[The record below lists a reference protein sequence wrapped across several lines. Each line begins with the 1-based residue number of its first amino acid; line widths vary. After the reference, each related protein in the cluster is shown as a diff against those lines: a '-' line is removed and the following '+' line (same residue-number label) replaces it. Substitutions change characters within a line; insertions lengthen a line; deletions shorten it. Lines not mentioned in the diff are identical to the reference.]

1 MQNSIMLNGHN
12 KIFICIDNKIND
24 NISKSIENNEFFS
37 TFQKLF
43 IFSSVFDG
51 SPDDDPV
58 RDVGGRRDDDHLPH
72 LHPQPALLTL
82 GRILNRLHRT
92 WSLRV
97 HDPLENQ
104 PGKLK
109 CYDDCS
115 THCINDI
122 QSVKV

>member
-1 MQNSIMLNGHN
+1 MNFPI
-12 KIFICIDNKIND
+12 
-24 NISKSIENNEFFS
+24 
-37 TFQKLF
+37 FQKLF
-43 IFSSVFDG
+43 NFFFSVFDG

-92 WSLRV
+92 WSPRV

-104 PGKLK
+104 SGKLK
-109 CYDDCS
+109 CYDTCS
-115 THCINDI
+115 TNCINDI